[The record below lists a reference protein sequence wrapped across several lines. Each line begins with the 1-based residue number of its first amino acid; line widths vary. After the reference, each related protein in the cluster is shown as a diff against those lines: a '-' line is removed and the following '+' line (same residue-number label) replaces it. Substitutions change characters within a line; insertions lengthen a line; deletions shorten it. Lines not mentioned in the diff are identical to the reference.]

1 MEKRNKFSFP
11 NFASSRTSQK
21 IFPKY
26 LMESQNVKIV
36 KSKFESNKSNKNN
49 IIAIYLK
56 KNEKKETLKLT

>member
-11 NFASSRTSQK
+11 NFANSRTSQK

-49 IIAIYLK
+49 IIAI
-56 KNEKKETLKLT
+56 